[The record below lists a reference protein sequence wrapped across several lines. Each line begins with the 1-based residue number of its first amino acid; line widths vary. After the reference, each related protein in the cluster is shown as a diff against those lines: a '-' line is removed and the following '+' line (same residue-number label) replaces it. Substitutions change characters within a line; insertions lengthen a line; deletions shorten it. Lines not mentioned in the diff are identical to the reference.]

1 MVFESNE
8 FTEKRKI
15 ENLYFDKPTLVF
27 YISKWSDKRKPG
39 IAYCEEIIDVDEGTL
54 FSMWDIKY
62 IKILPWI
69 SFTEFIEEKEND
81 YDLD

>member
-15 ENLYFDKPTLVF
+15 ENLYFDKPTQVS
-27 YISKWSDKRKPG
+27 YISKWSDKRKTG
-39 IAYCEEIIDVDEGTL
+39 IAYCEEIIDADDGTL
-54 FSMWDIKY
+54 ISMWNIKY

-69 SFTEFIEEKEND
+69 SFTEFIEEEEND
-81 YDLD
+81 YNLD